1 MASSVEGGVLVGQLR
16 AATKISPTGLERLID
31 EYLAA
36 CRARGLA
43 LRTVKEAYR
52 YPLYEVFLP
61 FCAEQ
66 GIEEPGQVTG
76 RVLDRLTTHLLDAGG
91 RRGQLSRFTVASYV
105 RAINAFLGW
114 ARREGEVGEGVKA
127 QAPKLPR
134 RLLDVLSRDEISRLE
149 DAAKTERDKLIV
161 RVLADSGIRV
171 TELTSLRVTDLIER
185 DRRAYLRVLGKGD
198 KQRDVPLMP
207 QLGRRL
213 RRHIERGRPRGTTA
227 DRVFVSLRRSRHGDH
242 EPLTRS
248 GVDQLVRLLGEEAG
262 LEKRVH
268 PHLLRHSFATW
279 ALTRGMN
286 PIQLAQIMG
295 HSSLAMIQSVYA
307 HLTPQDAYAA
317 LEQIVRT
324 DM

>member
-1 MASSVEGGVLVGQLR
+1 MAQAGAAGGLGPNR
-16 AATKISPTGLERLID
+16 LERLID

-43 LRTVKEAYR
+43 IRTVREAYR

-61 FCAEQ
+61 FCAKE
-66 GIEEPGQVTG
+66 GIEEPGQVTS
-76 RVLDRLTTHLLDAGG
+76 RVLDRLTTRLLDVGG
-91 RRGQLSRFTVASYV
+91 RKGPLSKFTIASYV
-105 RAINAFLGW
+105 RSINVFLGW

-134 RLLDVLSRDEISRLE
+134 RLLDVLSRGEVGRLE
-149 DAAKTERDKLIV
+149 DTARTERDKLIV
-161 RVLADSGIRV
+161 RVLADTGIRV
-171 TELTSLRVTDLIER
+171 TELTSLRVTGLIER
-185 DRRAYLRVLGKGD
+185 DRKAYLRVRGKGD
-198 KQRDVPLMP
+198 KERDVPIMP

-213 RRHIERGRPRGTTA
+213 RRHIERGRPRGTTS
-227 DRVFVSLRRSRHGDH
+227 DRVFVSLRRGRHGDH

-262 LEKRVH
+262 LDKRVH

-317 LEQIVRT
+317 LEQIVRS
-324 DM
+324 DV

>member
-1 MASSVEGGVLVGQLR
+1 MRPSAVDVEAGEGR
-16 AATKISPTGLERLID
+16 RLERLID

-52 YPLYEVFLP
+52 YPLYEVLLP
-61 FCAEQ
+61 FCRTEGFEGPDQ
-66 GIEEPGQVTG
+66 MTK
-76 RVLDRLTTHLLDAGG
+76 RSLDRLTTQLLDEGG
-91 RRGQLSRFTVASYV
+91 RRGQLSRFTVASYI
-105 RAINAFLGW
+105 RSINAFLSW
-114 ARREGEVGEGVKA
+114 ARREGEVGEGVRA
-127 QAPKLPR
+127 QAPRLPR
-134 RLLDVLSRDEISRLE
+134 RLLDVLSREEVSRLE
-149 DAAKTERDKLIV
+149 DAAETERDKLIV

-171 TELTSLRVTDLIER
+171 SELTSLRASDLVER
-185 DRRAYLRVLGKGD
+185 DRRAYLRVRGKGD
-198 KQRDVPLMP
+198 KERDVPLMP

-213 RRHIERGRPRGTTA
+213 RRYVERGRPRDA
-227 DRVFVSLRRSRHGDH
+227 SSDRIFVSRRRSRLGAY

-248 GVDQLVRLLGEEAG
+248 GVDQLIRLLGEEVG
-262 LEKRVH
+262 LSKRVH

-307 HLTPQDAYAA
+307 HLTPQDAYSA
-317 LEQIVRT
+317 LEAISRAEA
-324 DM
+324 

>member
-1 MASSVEGGVLVGQLR
+1 M
-16 AATKISPTGLERLID
+16 
-31 EYLAA
+31 
-36 CRARGLA
+36 
-43 LRTVKEAYR
+43 
-52 YPLYEVFLP
+52 
-61 FCAEQ
+61 
-66 GIEEPGQVTG
+66 
-76 RVLDRLTTHLLDAGG
+76 
-91 RRGQLSRFTVASYV
+91 
-105 RAINAFLGW
+105 
-114 ARREGEVGEGVKA
+114 
-127 QAPKLPR
+127 
-134 RLLDVLSRDEISRLE
+134 
-149 DAAKTERDKLIV
+149 
-161 RVLADSGIRV
+161 ADSGIRV

-185 DRRAYLRVLGKGD
+185 DRKAYLRVQGKGD

-213 RRHIERGRPRGTTA
+213 RRHIERGRPRGTTS

-307 HLTPQDAYAA
+307 HLTPKDAYAA
-317 LEQIVRT
+317 LEQVIRA
-324 DM
+324 DA

>member
-1 MASSVEGGVLVGQLR
+1 MVVQAKTLS
-16 AATKISPTGLERLID
+16 AAGTNRLERLVD

-43 LRTVKEAYR
+43 IRTVREAYG
-52 YPLYEVFLP
+52 YPLHEVFLP
-61 FCAEQ
+61 FCAEE
-66 GIEEPGQVTG
+66 GIEEPGQVTT
-76 RVLDRLTTHLLDAGG
+76 RVLDRLTTRLLDAGG
-91 RRGQLSRFTVASYV
+91 RRGPLSKFTVASYV
-105 RAINAFLGW
+105 RSINAFLAW

-134 RLLDVLSRDEISRLE
+134 RLLDVLSREEVGRLE

-161 RVLADSGIRV
+161 RVLADAGLRV
-171 TELTSLRVTDLIER
+171 TELTGLRTTDLIER
-185 DRRAYLRVLGKGD
+185 DRKSYLRVRGKGD
-198 KQRDVPLMP
+198 RERDVPVMP

-213 RRHIERGRPRGTTA
+213 RRHVERGRPRGTTS
-227 DRVFVSLRRSRHGDH
+227 DRVFVSQRRGRSGDYD
-242 EPLTRS
+242 PLTRS
-248 GVDQLVRLLGEEAG
+248 GVDQLIRMLGEEAG

-268 PHLLRHSFATW
+268 PHLLRHTFATW

-317 LEQIVRT
+317 LEQIVRAEV
-324 DM
+324 